1 MITLN
6 LQRARTIALLT
17 TAMALLGFSG
27 GAPAAEPVLAAP
39 EQRLEN
45 LQSGFFRIQIGAVE
59 VIALSDGTAPLGLK
73 DGLVLDARPGEVDR
87 LLASSYQAS
96 PIDVSVNSYLFRID
110 GRTVLIDAGAG
121 ELIGPT
127 GNKLPLSLLAA
138 GVKPE
143 DVTDIFLTHIHP
155 DHVGGLMSGDRVTFP
170 NATIHLDKREADYWF
185 DAANAEKARQ
195 ATKPFF
201 GAVPKLMAYRD
212 AGRLVTFD
220 GATEFYPGFSSQPA
234 YGHTP
239 GHTLYVLESR
249 GSKLV
254 FWGDLVHLT
263 SVQFDD
269 PGVAVNFDSD
279 PAAAKQTRRSAF
291 SAAATHGDLVAGAHL
306 DYPGIGR
313 LRREGDHYR
322 WIPVVYRNDAVS
334 K

>member
-6 LQRARTIALLT
+6 LQLARTIALLT
-17 TAMALLGFSG
+17 ATMAMLGISG
-27 GAPAAEPVLAAP
+27 GTPAAEPVLAAP
-39 EQRLEN
+39 AQRLEGP
-45 LQSGFFRIQIGAVE
+45 QSGFFRIQIGAVE

-73 DGLVLDARPGEVDR
+73 DGLVLDAKPGEVDR
-87 LLASSYQAS
+87 LLANSYQAS

-155 DHVGGLMSGDRVTFP
+155 DHVGGLMSGDKVAFP

-185 DAANAEKARQ
+185 DASNEDKARKG
-195 ATKPFF
+195 TKPFF
-201 GAVPKLMAYRD
+201 GAVPRLTAYRD
-212 AGRLVTFD
+212 AGRLATFD

-239 GHTLYVLESR
+239 GHSVYVLESR
-249 GSKLV
+249 GTRLV

-279 PAAAKQTRRSAF
+279 PARAKQTRRSAF
-291 SAAATHGDLVAGAHL
+291 SAAAAHGDLVAGAHL

-313 LRREGDHYR
+313 LRHEGDHYR
-322 WIPVVYRNDAVS
+322 WLPVVYRNDAVS